1 MSAPFKLDQK
11 SISDQDDKEAADQK
25 INKRPNID
33 HLLKRI
39 SIERNKEKKN
49 SFIVLGLGIIA
60 IGITAALFI

>member
-11 SISDQDDKEAADQK
+11 SISDQDNKEAADQK

-49 SFIVLGLGIIA
+49 SFIVLVLGIIA

>member
-11 SISDQDDKEAADQK
+11 SISDQDNKEAADQK

>member
-11 SISDQDDKEAADQK
+11 SISDQDNKEAADQK

-39 SIERNKEKKN
+39 SIERNKEKKK
-49 SFIVLGLGIIA
+49 
-60 IGITAALFI
+60 

>member
-1 MSAPFKLDQK
+1 MSAQFKLDQK

-49 SFIVLGLGIIA
+49 SFIVLVLGIIV

>member
-1 MSAPFKLDQK
+1 MSAQFKLDQK

-39 SIERNKEKKN
+39 SIERNKEKKK
-49 SFIVLGLGIIA
+49 SFIVLVLGIIV

>member
-1 MSAPFKLDQK
+1 MSAQFKLDQK

-49 SFIVLGLGIIA
+49 SFIVLVLGIIA